1 MKILASIFFAAVTAV
16 CTADIG
22 NIKTSS
28 TETPG
33 ILKITYEL
41 SEPAIV
47 MMSVKTG
54 GVAIAESRLAHLSGD
69 VRRKVQ
75 AGIGTIYWAAD
86 RDLGAALPAGSEVE
100 LTPWALDAPPEV
112 MVVDVRMPGNFT
124 FYRSLDGLPDGGL
137 KNDKYRTACMV
148 MKKIPAKGVTF
159 LCGKTG
165 TGVPNKYK
173 PFLCSFTND
182 FYFGIYPVTQAQHLT
197 VAGTIG
203 SEPSS
208 DPASHLHPVNKVNM
222 IDLRYWSNWPQ
233 DGHTVQYGAIS
244 KWQLLGLK
252 LDLPTSTQWEYAC
265 RAGEQGDYYNGKDAS
280 HLGEIAWY
288 AENSDGTTH
297 PVGLKEPNAWDLYD
311 MIGNVQEWTLD
322 KYRHTE
328 VLDRETVKVD
338 YPGPSEHE
346 SAYPVACTRRGGS
359 CKVAASECA
368 MHMTFNYNKDAG
380 PYTFNGY
387 RLCVPAEIP

>member
-1 MKILASIFFAAVTAV
+1 MKILVSMFFAAATAV

-69 VRRKVQ
+69 VRRKVP
-75 AGIGTIYWAAD
+75 AGNGTIYWAAD

-165 TGVPNKYK
+165 EGVADKYK
-173 PFLCSFTND
+173 PFLCTFTND

-197 VAGTIG
+197 VAGTTG

-233 DGHTVQYGAIS
+233 DGHNVQYRAIS

-252 LDLPTSTQWEYAC
+252 FDLPTSTQWEYAC
-265 RAGEQGDYYNGKDAS
+265 RAGGQGDYYNGKDAS

-288 AENSDGTTH
+288 ADNSDGTTH

-311 MIGNVQEWTLD
+311 MIGNVNEWTLD
-322 KYRHTE
+322 RYRHTE
-328 VLDRETVKVD
+328 VPDRETVKVD
-338 YPGPSEHE
+338 YPGPSNHE

-359 CKVAASECA
+359 CETVASSCA
-368 MHMTFNYNKDAG
+368 MHMTFNHNKDAG